1 MMRPT
6 TNVPTRRPARPPR
19 PLPASASMQ
28 RSPPYRPIEDYALI
42 GDCHGAALVAGDGS
56 IDWATL
62 HRFDA
67 DPVFCRVL
75 DAGRGGFWSMR
86 PRGDYTSTRAY
97 LSGTNMLRTVFSTG
111 SGKVAVTDF
120 MPVGRKLDAGVND
133 YVHLNAPAWIVRR
146 IEGLQGVVEM
156 QTTYRPSRDFA
167 RVPAQL
173 VAGDGIVRAG
183 HEMPS
188 LFANLEFSLEADLA
202 TATLHVA
209 EGERRDLV
217 LAGNMV
223 AGEAPCSRAEEFFA
237 ATRAFWEEWIGYCRY
252 RGPFGDA
259 VERSALALKLLTYAP
274 SGAIVAAPTT
284 SLPEAL
290 GGERNWDYRFC
301 WVRDSSF
308 ALYALAVLGYSGEA
322 KCFHEFLLRAIA
334 RSLPEVR
341 PMYGVD
347 GTMKLDEATL
357 DHLEGYEGSAPV
369 RIGNGAYLQQQID
382 VYGQMLDLSLLYKAL
397 GGRLDEQYRRLLAA
411 VAKFIAAH
419 WREPDQGIWEMR
431 GPARH
436 HVHGKLMSW
445 AGLDRAGKLLDAG
458 WQREA
463 QQVADEI
470 LRHAVSAQSGALCQ
484 AYDGGTDAAV
494 LLAPMLGFAVPQ
506 ATLDAT
512 IDQVRR
518 TLGRGD
524 FMARYVGED
533 GVAGEEGAFLVCT
546 SWLIDAEL
554 AAGRID
560 AARASLERLVACAN
574 DVGLY
579 AEEIEPSS
587 RAFLGNF
594 PQALT
599 HLGVIGNAVNLQLAE
614 RRGAG
619 ALAGSYADRARRAVT
634 ATFGWRGVL
643 AAMTQSRRVG
653 RLLSSKRSKLAW
665 P

>member
-1 MMRPT
+1 MT
-6 TNVPTRRPARPPR
+6 TD
-19 PLPASASMQ
+19 SS
-28 RSPPYRPIEDYALI
+28 RSPRTPRYRPIEDYALI
-42 GDCHGAALVAGDGS
+42 GDCHGSALVASDGS

-75 DAGRGGFWSMR
+75 DADRGGFWSVR

-97 LSGTNMLRTVFSTG
+97 LPGTNMLRTVFSTA

-156 QTTYRPSRDFA
+156 QTAYRPSRDFA
-167 RVPAQL
+167 RAPAQL
-173 VAGDGIVRAG
+173 VAGEGVVRAG
-183 HEMPS
+183 QEMPA
-188 LFANLEFSLEADLA
+188 LFGDLEFSLDGDLA
-202 TATLHVA
+202 TAVLRVA
-209 EGERRDLV
+209 EADRHDLV
-217 LAGNMV
+217 LAGNAV
-223 AGEAPCSRAEEFFA
+223 AGEAPCSRVEEFYA

-252 RGPFGDA
+252 RGPHEDA
-259 VERSALALKLLTYAP
+259 VRRSALALKLLTYAP
-274 SGAIVAAPTT
+274 TGAIVAAPTT
-284 SLPEAL
+284 SLPETI

-322 KCFHEFLLRAIA
+322 RCFHDFLLGACA

-341 PMYGVD
+341 PMYGV
-347 GTMKLDEATL
+347 GGAMKLDEATL
-357 DHLEGYEGSAPV
+357 DHLEGYKGSAPV
-369 RIGNGAYLQQQID
+369 HIGNGAYLQHQID
-382 VYGQMLDLSLLYKAL
+382 GYGQMLDLSLMYEAL
-397 GGRLDEQYRRLLAA
+397 GGKLDEQYRRLLAA

-445 AGLDRAGKLLDAG
+445 VGLNRAGKLLDAN

-470 LRHAVSAQSGALCQ
+470 LAHGVSAQSGAICQ

-494 LLAPMLGFAVPQ
+494 LLAPMLGFAVPK

-512 IDQVRR
+512 IDEVRR

-524 FMARYVGED
+524 FLARYVGED
-533 GVAGEEGAFLVCT
+533 GLEGEEGAFLVCT

-554 AAGRID
+554 ASGRID
-560 AARASLERLVACAN
+560 EARASLERLVACAN

-579 AEEIEPSS
+579 AEEIDPSNH
-587 RAFLGNF
+587 AFLGNF

-599 HLGVIGNAVNLQLAE
+599 HLGVIGNVVNLQLAE

-619 ALAGSYADRARRAVT
+619 ALNGSYAERARRAVT

-643 AAMTQSRRVG
+643 AAMTQSRWVG
-653 RLLSSKRSKLAW
+653 RVFSSKRSKLAW